1 MAKQPRSPFAAS
13 MGLYSGNIRSRISQ
27 AYQEANIQL
36 QQMMATEQQRRETL
50 LAMYK
55 ADMKAIGVLKKRIPA
70 AQKKIKSL
78 NYRKQSDRNKILGLL
93 IQAGGQTVNLN
104 QRQQKL
110 VDDNEQEVLAKYSA
124 PDKVIKAI
132 DTYVDELTFLPGKLE
147 SASKGTWT
155 QSLENSFGGANGSPK
170 SKQRFN
176 KLDAAF
182 AGMKENPQKQR
193 SLYLLVQ
200 GIKTKLEEDGVNQFG
215 TGVAADTKVD
225 NAINRHLMKI
235 GLTAGGQHRKGAK
248 QGLGYIIDDAEKD
261 KWFNRAWEKKKKELR
276 KTMSGA
282 TDILFARTELRRSLK
297 KQKGEDPEVQ
307 EKLQEIAN
315 TKEEIAAL
323 EPNIQTLRAQL
334 QAPMPELPGVRQLAG
349 QILRRENQPFEEIA
363 IERLKK
369 PDSKEQL
376 IADAKQMPDDFI
388 EFMRLSNKG
397 RKTMGVD
404 LQKPKT
410 KAERFYSTLKQNQ
423 NFPKTWP
430 EQYKLIQENK
440 ELSGMLQKGL
450 REDIK
455 AIAVG
460 QILKAYEDSKAIKQ
474 IPVKAAKEASE

>member
-78 NYRKQSDRNKILGLL
+78 KYRKQSDRNKTLGLL
-93 IQAGGQTVNLN
+93 IQAGASTVNLN
-104 QRQQKL
+104 QKQQKL
-110 VDDNEQEVLAKYSA
+110 VDDSEQEVLAKYSA

-147 SASKGTWT
+147 STSTGEWI
-155 QSLENSFGGANGSPK
+155 QSLENSFGGANGSTK
-170 SKQRFN
+170 SKKRFN
-176 KLDAAF
+176 KLNAAF
-182 AGMKENPQKQR
+182 NAMKENPQKQR
-193 SLYLLVQ
+193 SLYLLMQ
-200 GIKTKLEEDGVNQFG
+200 GIKTKLEEDGIDQFG
-215 TGVAADTKVD
+215 AGGATDTKVD
-225 NAINRHLMKI
+225 DAINRHLMKI
-235 GLTAGGQHRKGAK
+235 GLTAGGQHIKGAK
-248 QGLGYIIDDAEKD
+248 KGLGYIIDDAEKD
-261 KWFNRAWEKKKKELR
+261 KWFNKAWEKKKKELR
-276 KTMSGA
+276 KTMAGA
-282 TDILFARTELRRSLK
+282 ADILFARTELRRSLK
-297 KQKGEDPEVQ
+297 KQKGENPEVQ
-307 EKLQEIAN
+307 EKLQEIAD
-315 TKEEIAAL
+315 TKDEIAAL

-376 IADAKQMPDDFI
+376 IADAEQMPDDFI
-388 EFMRLSNKG
+388 EFMKLSNKG

-410 KAERFYSTLKQNQ
+410 KAERFYSILKQGQ
-423 NFPKTWP
+423 NFPTKWP
-430 EQYKLIQENK
+430 DQYKLIQNNP

-460 QILKAYEDSKAIKQ
+460 QILKAYEESQAIRQ
-474 IPVKAAKEASE
+474 IPVEAVEQAGQ